1 VTFAEGGRLAAS
13 RVFAWMSMGSDKQTS
28 TRRAMRAAF
37 DYALDFEAVDFRKR
51 PDLYRIGK
59 G

>member
-1 VTFAEGGRLAAS
+1 M
-13 RVFAWMSMGSDKQTS
+13 FAWMSMGSDKQTS